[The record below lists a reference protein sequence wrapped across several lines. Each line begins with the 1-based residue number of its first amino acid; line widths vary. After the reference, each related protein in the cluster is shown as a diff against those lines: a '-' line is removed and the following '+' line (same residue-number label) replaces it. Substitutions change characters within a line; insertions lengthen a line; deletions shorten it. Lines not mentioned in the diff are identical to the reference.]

1 MLVVTIDG
9 ACLTCGSFSLDK
21 TIRFGSLEF
30 IIDYFGSLSLSPK
43 EGDSGAIFVGTTH
56 SGSPSLWDMIE
67 DSLDDSTRLLE
78 EMGASA
84 SPSPGDS
91 AQGHHQLPLRSHN
104 DQKTLQ
110 PLRP

>member
-1 MLVVTIDG
+1 MVHSSMLVVTIDG

-67 DSLDDSTRLLE
+67 DSLDEFYTTFRGDGSFGLPVSRRLRTR
-78 EMGASA
+78 A
-84 SPSPGDS
+84 SPAPI
-91 AQGHHQLPLRSHN
+91 AITQ
-104 DQKTLQ
+104 
-110 PLRP
+110 